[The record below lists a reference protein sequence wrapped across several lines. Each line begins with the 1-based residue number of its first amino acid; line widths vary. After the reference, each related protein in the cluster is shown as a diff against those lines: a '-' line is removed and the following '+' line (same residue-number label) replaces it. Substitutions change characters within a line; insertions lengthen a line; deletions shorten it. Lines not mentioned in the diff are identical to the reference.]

1 MKDAAATETGEVVG
15 TKSIDLRV
23 VERSKATQ
31 VSLINPL
38 HWIEARLLVLLE
50 KVNSI
55 QLSCYPT
62 MTSDV
67 TLSRSDQIKRSDQR
81 AVKRL
86 SHSSLCSGLCV
97 VLGSKS
103 IIIII
108 ARAFQSRVFRL
119 AAFSEMEKRRWKTKK
134 KVKKRRKK
142 KRRRRREERRREEEN
157 RHSGRTTSSISLR
170 GKEGAKSARVDGVVS
185 LPPRV
190 SQPRR
195 RVLSLSGS
203 FRFGFRFSY
212 AIQPTS
218 LATRASIGF

>member
-103 IIIII
+103 IIIIMSESFSVP
-108 ARAFQSRVFRL
+108 RFQAGSLFGDGEKKMEDEEK
-119 AAFSEMEKRRWKTKK
+119 SEEKK
-134 KVKKRRKK
+134 KKKEKKK
-142 KRRRRREERRREEEN
+142 KRRR
-157 RHSGRTTSSISLR
+157 
-170 GKEGAKSARVDGVVS
+170 K
-185 LPPRV
+185 PP
-190 SQPRR
+190 
-195 RVLSLSGS
+195 
-203 FRFGFRFSY
+203 
-212 AIQPTS
+212 
-218 LATRASIGF
+218 

>member
-108 ARAFQSRVFRL
+108 ISVPRFQAGSLFGDGEKKMEDEEK
-119 AAFSEMEKRRWKTKK
+119 SEEKKKKKEKKEKRR
-134 KVKKRRKK
+134 RK
-142 KRRRRREERRREEEN
+142 
-157 RHSGRTTSSISLR
+157 
-170 GKEGAKSARVDGVVS
+170 
-185 LPPRV
+185 PP
-190 SQPRR
+190 
-195 RVLSLSGS
+195 
-203 FRFGFRFSY
+203 
-212 AIQPTS
+212 
-218 LATRASIGF
+218 

>member
-103 IIIII
+103 IIISESFSVP
-108 ARAFQSRVFRL
+108 RFQAGSLFGDGEKKMEDEEK
-119 AAFSEMEKRRWKTKK
+119 SEEKK
-134 KVKKRRKK
+134 KK
-142 KRRRRREERRREEEN
+142 KREEEEEK
-157 RHSGRTTSSISLR
+157 REDEKKKTAIV
-170 GKEGAKSARVDGVVS
+170 GAPQVV
-185 LPPRV
+185 
-190 SQPRR
+190 
-195 RVLSLSGS
+195 
-203 FRFGFRFSY
+203 
-212 AIQPTS
+212 
-218 LATRASIGF
+218 

>member
-103 IIIII
+103 IIISESVP
-108 ARAFQSRVFRL
+108 RFQAGSLFGDGEKKMEDEEK
-119 AAFSEMEKRRWKTKK
+119 SEEKK
-134 KVKKRRKK
+134 KKKEKKK
-142 KRRRRREERRREEEN
+142 KRREKTRRR
-157 RHSGRTTSSISLR
+157 
-170 GKEGAKSARVDGVVS
+170 K
-185 LPPRV
+185 PP
-190 SQPRR
+190 
-195 RVLSLSGS
+195 
-203 FRFGFRFSY
+203 
-212 AIQPTS
+212 
-218 LATRASIGF
+218 